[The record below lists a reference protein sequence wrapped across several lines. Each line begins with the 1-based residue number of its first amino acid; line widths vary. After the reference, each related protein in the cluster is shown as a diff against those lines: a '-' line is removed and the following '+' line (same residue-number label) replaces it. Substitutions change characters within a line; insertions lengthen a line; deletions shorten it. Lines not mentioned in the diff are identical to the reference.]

1 MTAPLL
7 DQRPWGRELVFAATE
22 SYAGKILHIR
32 AGHRLSLQHHEH
44 KDESILVLS
53 GELDV
58 LTFAS
63 PSAVDNFFAL
73 LDEPAKAAACKLV
86 IAAVGK
92 TTSLALERV
101 GAAAAVVPDRPGG
114 VELVAAL
121 AAHMAQTQG
130 LGD

>member
-1 MTAPLL
+1 MWLRAAGADVDVVEAYRNVPAPVNANQL
-7 DQRPWGRELVFAATE
+7 RE
-22 SYAGKILHIR
+22 
-32 AGHRLSLQHHEH
+32 
-44 KDESILVLS
+44 DVLS

-92 TTSLALERV
+92 TTSRALERV

-114 VELVAAL
+114 AELVAAL